1 MPIVPHSLV
10 TSWIIYARYD
20 HVSREIRKDPLKKK
34 KKYGKQCGWSW
45 LAFSKGHFS
54 LDKSKRSLRSK
65 SVNILSPQRERG
77 NFFRRNILEN
87 ISFHLGHAIDSGHL
101 DNLDEFPDENSRVV
115 VGRRSG
121 RATSK
126 GFRVDLHS
134 WRAFHYRVH
143 RFQGYLL
150 HLGKLQ
156 REYIYFSLSIRIEI
170 LSRLIKINDMIN
182 QDSVYISCNNL
193 YLMIV
198 VLKVGV
204 LYAHKMEF
212 FDLVTFTRN
221 NFWRSYPDP
230 EEELILAECKRI
242 CTIFVVVISFCVQG
256 TCTGYMITPIIG
268 NSRWDFNF

>member
-1 MPIVPHSLV
+1 MKIVGL
-10 TSWIIYARYD
+10 
-20 HVSREIRKDPLKKK
+20 
-34 KKYGKQCGWSW
+34 W
-45 LAFSKGHFS
+45 LAA
-54 LDKSKRSLRSK
+54 DRDE
-65 SVNILSPQRERG
+65 QRRRDFALIYTVGALFIIVCIGFRDIYFTWG
-77 NFFRRNILEN
+77 NFSVSI
-87 ISFHLGHAIDSGHL
+87 
-101 DNLDEFPDENSRVV
+101 
-115 VGRRSG
+115 
-121 RATSK
+121 
-126 GFRVDLHS
+126 
-134 WRAFHYRVH
+134 
-143 RFQGYLL
+143 
-150 HLGKLQ
+150 
-156 REYIYFSLSIRIEI
+156 YIFFSIRIEI

-242 CTIFVVVISFCVQG
+242 CTIFVVVISFCAQG

-268 NSRWDFNF
+268 NSW